1 MAVRGSPPLA
11 RGKPET
17 GLAMTAKT
25 RITPACAGKTVLFI
39 RLPDFPKDH
48 PRLRGENKGE
58 YELKYGCEGSPPL
71 ARGKPQC
78 HFHTLHKKRITPACA
93 GKTFP

>member
-71 ARGKPQC
+71 ARGKQAQLSA
-78 HFHTLHKKRITPACA
+78 FRWGFGITPACA
-93 GKTFP
+93 GKTI